1 MAGIKRRIAPDPR
14 SSLIDKHLPN
24 TPQVQRLLWRE
35 GRAHIFSDRETLQK
49 VIQAIILDG
58 ERTGIDNEDDDY
70 ERYGLYFAEPIGS
83 IIRVDGSQTP
93 LYYGEIK
100 VLKATGE
107 YHAIP
112 RTSPRKT
119 G

>member
-1 MAGIKRRIAPDPR
+1 M
-14 SSLIDKHLPN
+14 IDKHLPN
-24 TPQVQRLLWRE
+24 TPQVQRLLIRE
-35 GRAHIFSDRETLQK
+35 SRAHIFSDLATLEK
-49 VIQAIILDG
+49 VIQAIILGG

-70 ERYGLYFAEPIGS
+70 ERYGLYFAEPIGY

-93 LYYGEIK
+93 IYYGEIK

-112 RTSPRKT
+112 HTSPRKT